1 MSRNV
6 GKRFEDNIKDS
17 CPEWLWV
24 YRPPDAA
31 QSFNRRKYPD
41 DKLRFSNR
49 SPADF
54 FMYNGKILFVME
66 CKSFQGSCSFERS
79 ENEKGKIIH
88 WYQIERLFEYSTYKN
103 IIAGFLLDFRKTDH
117 TYFLSIQDFLV
128 LKDSIEKKSFNEED
142 MLKYCS
148 PTLIE
153 KEKLRVNYRYDIG
166 NLLDVL
172 ENS

>member
-1 MSRNV
+1 M
-6 GKRFEDNIKDS
+6 
-17 CPEWLWV
+17 
-24 YRPPDAA
+24 
-31 QSFNRRKYPD
+31 
-41 DKLRFSNR
+41 
-49 SPADF
+49 
-54 FMYNGKILFVME
+54 
-66 CKSFQGSCSFERS
+66 
-79 ENEKGKIIH
+79 
-88 WYQIERLFEYSTYKN
+88 
-103 IIAGFLLDFRKTDH
+103 IAGFLLDFRKSDH